1 MQGDGS
7 AATVM
12 LGLDGFV
19 LLAVS
24 EYAGEL
30 EQAIET
36 TAAEVFC
43 RGCGVQAR
51 LHDRRPSWV
60 RDLPSGGRPVT
71 LVWVKRVWRCMERS
85 CPTSTWTETSQN
97 IRARACLTE
106 RARREICRRV
116 GEEGHSVA
124 EVARDFGVG
133 WGTAMAAVA
142 EYGQPL
148 VDDPDRLG
156 AVSAVGVDETAFLAA
171 NAAHHTMFVTGVVD
185 VRPGQRRGPRLLD
198 LVPGRSGTAL
208 SALVL
213 SQPTGVARRDRGG
226 PRWTRSAVTRTRC
239 AQPFLRRRWCW
250 TPSTWSGWGSQ
261 PLTTSAAAS
270 NRNRPV
276 TVVDATTRC
285 IASVGCCA
293 AAPTT

>member
-1 MQGDGS
+1 
-7 AATVM
+7 M

-71 LVWVKRVWRCMERS
+71 LVWVKRVWRCMGRS

-198 LVPGRSGTAL
+198 LVPGRSGTDVVCLGSEPAT
-208 SALVL
+208 A
-213 SQPTGVARRDRGG
+213 VARRDRGG
-226 PRWTRSAVTRTRC
+226 RVGPVPRLRERAAHNPSSGDGGVGRLPRGPAGVRSR
-239 AQPFLRRRWCW
+239 
-250 TPSTWSGWGSQ
+250 
-261 PLTTSAAAS
+261 
-270 NRNRPV
+270 
-276 TVVDATTRC
+276 
-285 IASVGCCA
+285 
-293 AAPTT
+293 